1 MIKGPIQRNFNLV
14 VLKRFWPSADSRMRL
29 FLHQKTSLQALAY
42 ARRCCD
48 INELDDKRLAV
59 SRVES
64 GSSAVADE
72 RKRREIESAG
82 LPGTSD
88 MEADSKANSGA
99 KPE

>member
-1 MIKGPIQRNFNLV
+1 MFEN
-14 VLKRFWPSADSRMRL
+14 PSTRSRAVSRL
-29 FLHQKTSLQALAY
+29 RATVPLSRDLHQKTSLQALA
-42 ARRCCD
+42 RMSQCCG